1 MFTVT
6 VASAEQLL
14 PSVTVTVYVVWAVM
28 FDTVTAAV
36 ASPVLHKYDVPPVA
50 YRSDEPPETTVDG
63 EADAAAGGKAFTVNC
78 NTLEYASTL

>member
-28 FDTVTAAV
+28 LEAVGVADDDDIGAAQE
-36 ASPVLHKYDVPPVA
+36 YEVPPVA
-50 YRSDEPPETTVDG
+50 DKLDEPPETTVDERPLHLQ
-63 EADAAAGGKAFTVNC
+63 EAID
-78 NTLEYASTL
+78 LL